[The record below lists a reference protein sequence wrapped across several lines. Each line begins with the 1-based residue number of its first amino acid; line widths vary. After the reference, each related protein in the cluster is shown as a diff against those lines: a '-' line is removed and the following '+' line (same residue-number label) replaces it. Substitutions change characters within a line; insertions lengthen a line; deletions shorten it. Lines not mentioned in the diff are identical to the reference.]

1 MRTKSLAILVAR
13 ERRDSK
19 QSQKSRQ
26 AERIRKKAAQKVA
39 RRRKI
44 VWMWNNHVFF
54 LLFPFPSLF
63 IAVKQVKQKLQ
74 KQEALGKSEKL

>member
-39 RRRKI
+39 RNGRLCGCGTTT
-44 VWMWNNHVFF
+44 FF
-54 LLFPFPSLF
+54 CFFHFHLSLLQLS
-63 IAVKQVKQKLQ
+63 K
-74 KQEALGKSEKL
+74 